1 MDRLILYK
9 LENLIT
15 FEDYNA
21 LKVKII
27 NVTLTANVATGD
39 SISVNEIPNN
49 AVFVTSFLYNYIKQE
64 KMNIYMI
71 TGIYKFLNRTNV

>member
-1 MDRLILYK
+1 MYK

-39 SISVNEIPNN
+39 SISAFCIIILSKKKLIFMNTGTSYATIL
-49 AVFVTSFLYNYIKQE
+49 VF
-64 KMNIYMI
+64 
-71 TGIYKFLNRTNV
+71 YK